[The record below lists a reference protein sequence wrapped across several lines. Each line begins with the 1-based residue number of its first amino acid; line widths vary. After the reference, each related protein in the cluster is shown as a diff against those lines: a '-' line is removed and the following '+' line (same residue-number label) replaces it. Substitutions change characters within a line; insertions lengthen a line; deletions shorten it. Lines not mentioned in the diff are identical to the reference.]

1 MLLLHEIATLYPS
14 NNYKK
19 DDIDFNL
26 FEIILNDIKNKS
38 SMVLEIGMDSDDN
51 IYKKGNSLKMW
62 RGFFTNNNKFHKNA
76 TKIIGVDTNITA
88 DSINFESIKKTL
100 IQNESNIITFMSK
113 RSSIEDVLN
122 IIKMT
127 GTNINFICDN
137 GKNLSEILLTFSV
150 LKTCL
155 LPGGVYI
162 FKNIPS
168 DYYEYFENASIFL
181 EESENIKKDYKLYT
195 HNKSQLIIVKNP
207 TPPIIPI
214 VIIAWNNL
222 FFVSNFINQ
231 IKKFQNPIII
241 LDNNSSYK
249 RLLEYYV
256 TLKEELNEKITI
268 YLLDKNYGHNVYE
281 EKKHLLPDIFIMSD
295 PDLELNENMPIN
307 FTEQLLEISIKYKKQ
322 RVGLAIKI
330 PEREECMS
338 DELYDSFGYESSHFD
353 IIIQDD
359 NDYKLYQANIDT
371 TFCLINTN
379 YKQTDRPGNEILGIR
394 VGGVFTAKHLPW
406 YKNYIHDNIS
416 KDELDIWK
424 RNNKSSSILPFLH
437 L

>member
-1 MLLLHEIATLYPS
+1 
-14 NNYKK
+14 
-19 DDIDFNL
+19 
-26 FEIILNDIKNKS
+26 
-38 SMVLEIGMDSDDN
+38 
-51 IYKKGNSLKMW
+51 
-62 RGFFTNNNKFHKNA
+62 
-76 TKIIGVDTNITA
+76 
-88 DSINFESIKKTL
+88 
-100 IQNESNIITFMSK
+100 MSK

-256 TLKEELNEKITI
+256 TLKEELNEKISN
-268 YLLDKNYGHNVYE
+268 KV
-281 EKKHLLPDIFIMSD
+281 
-295 PDLELNENMPIN
+295 
-307 FTEQLLEISIKYKKQ
+307 
-322 RVGLAIKI
+322 LAINL
-330 PEREECMS
+330 E
-338 DELYDSFGYESSHFD
+338 YENSQFCKKYR
-353 IIIQDD
+353 IIIGSM
-359 NDYKLYQANIDT
+359 NIA
-371 TFCLINTN
+371 IHI
-379 YKQTDRPGNEILGIR
+379 QT
-394 VGGVFTAKHLPW
+394 
-406 YKNYIHDNIS
+406 
-416 KDELDIWK
+416 
-424 RNNKSSSILPFLH
+424 NNKMSSILLLSIFV
-437 L
+437 